1 MKKVIFLLCLAMAI
15 TISAQ
20 AGVVRTKTIDS
31 GGNGPYKAIAVEESS
46 MTDWV
51 IYQPKKLVDAAKK
64 EGRLPILLFANGGCM
79 NTSVHI
85 ERMLN
90 EVASQ
95 GYVVVAIGKLQMK
108 AFDRE
113 ETSAP
118 SSDLLEGLDRFL
130 KLCRNKKSVYAQTID
145 TTLIAAAGHS
155 CGGAQ
160 VLYSCGDT
168 RLTTC
173 LILNSGMGDMQMADA
188 SRQSLLALHTPIIY
202 MTGGK
207 SDVAYNN
214 ASLDYQR
221 IHQVPVVWA
230 DDAKAGHGATYA
242 EPYGGTF
249 GRLVTRWLDW
259 QLKGKSE
266 NAALF
271 LEGKNTDFPEWTFQH
286 KDNAVKDR
294 LFDSSTAS
302 TRTQTKYDDV
312 SGFIDHGIY
321 CYKGIPYA
329 RASRFEEPQ
338 NPESWQGVRSS
349 RWYGYV
355 CPQTKYDGWR
365 RDENAFFY
373 RWNEGFQD
381 EDCLRLN
388 IWTPEIVKN
397 TRQKT
402 SNKLRPVLVWLHG
415 GGFSAG
421 NGQDH
426 PGYDGRNL
434 ADKGDVVVVT
444 LNHRLNCLGYLDL
457 SAFGKKYLHTGNLG
471 QLDIVA
477 ALQWIKE
484 NITNFGGD
492 PNCVTIFGQSGGGGK
507 VSTLCCMPSAKGLF
521 HRAMVMSGSGMKA
534 MKRDAAQAIGKRT
547 AELLGLNE
555 QNIDQIKDI
564 PYEKLWN
571 AASQAMQDIQKNG
584 GNGNSYR
591 HGSLM
596 WGPVADD
603 EVLPGIFENRSELI
617 SNAVPMI
624 IGSTLNEFSGDK
636 TDQLVRPGVIAQA
649 KIRFNDKAAPVWV
662 YHFRY
667 EVPTMD
673 GHFHACHN
681 SDIAF
686 FMNNVILSAPMTG
699 ATPEGI
705 ALGET
710 MSSYLVNF
718 ARNGNPN
725 GNGLKEWKPFSPD
738 TEATMILNDPCKMEE
753 IKDKNDK

>member
-1 MKKVIFLLCLAMAI
+1 MKKIIFLLCLVMAFAS
-15 TISAQ
+15 SA
-20 AGVVRTKTIDS
+20 AAADVKTKTIDE
-31 GGNGPYKAIAVEESS
+31 GGSGPYKAIAVEEPS

-51 IYQPKKLVDAAKK
+51 IYRPRKLADAAKK
-64 EGRLPILLFANGGCM
+64 EGRLPILIFANGGCM

-90 EVASQ
+90 EVASR
-95 GYVVVAIGKLQMK
+95 GYIVVAIGELQMK
-108 AFDRE
+108 AFDRK
-113 ETSAP
+113 ETGTP
-118 SSDLLEGLDRFL
+118 SSALLEGLDRFL
-130 KLCRNKKSVYAQTID
+130 KLCRDRKSVFALTAD

-160 VLYSCGDT
+160 VLYSCGDP

-173 LILNSGMGDMQMADA
+173 LILNAGMGDMQMADA
-188 SRQSLLALHTPIIY
+188 SRESLLGLHTPVVY

-207 SDVAYNN
+207 GDVAYNN

-266 NAALF
+266 NAAIF
-271 LEGKNTDFPEWTFQH
+271 LDGKSADFPEWTFRH

-302 TRTQTKYDDV
+302 TRVQTRYGDV

-321 CYKGIPYA
+321 CYKGLPYA

-338 NPESWQGVRSS
+338 KPKPWQGVRSS

-355 CPQTKYDGWR
+355 CPQSRYDGWR
-365 RDENAFFY
+365 HDENAFFY

-388 IWTPEIVKN
+388 IWTPEIARH
-397 TRQKT
+397 TPHAADC
-402 SNKLRPVLVWLHG
+402 KLRPVLVWLHG

-457 SAFGKKYLHTGNLG
+457 SAFGKKYQHTGNLG

-484 NITNFGGD
+484 NIASFGGD
-492 PNCVTIFGQSGGGGK
+492 PGCVTIFGQSGGGGK
-507 VSTLCCMPSAKGLF
+507 VSALCCMPSAKGLF

-534 MKRDAAQAIGKRT
+534 MRRDAAQAIGRRT
-547 AELLGLNE
+547 AELLGLDR
-555 QNIDQIKDI
+555 QTIDSIEVV
-564 PYEKLWN
+564 PYERLSN
-571 AASQAMQDIQKNG
+571 AASQAMQDVQKNG
-584 GNGNSYR
+584 YGNSYR
-591 HGSLM
+591 PGFLM

-603 EVLPGIFENRSELI
+603 EVLPGIFENNAELV

-624 IGSTLNEFSGDK
+624 IGSTLNEFTGNK
-636 TDQLVRPGVIAQA
+636 TDQTVRPAVVAQA
-649 KIRFNDKAAPVWV
+649 KMRCNDKAAPVWV

-673 GHFHACHN
+673 GRFHACHN

-686 FMNNVILSAPMTG
+686 FMDNVVLSAPMTG

-705 ALGET
+705 ALGDT

-718 ARNGNPN
+718 ARTGNPN
-725 GNGLKEWKPFSPD
+725 GNGLMEWKPFSPD
-738 TEATMILNDPCKMEE
+738 TEATMLLNDPCKMEE
-753 IKDKNDK
+753 IKDRNNK